1 METSGHSYETLL
13 SDNILLL
20 KSVAKL
26 SEEVRTL
33 TAEKNA
39 ALAIVNADHKLD
51 FMDLSPWINEAS
63 AYFALNPFTTDTEMS
78 QFLWELLTDI
88 RTARMEGIDFYE
100 EDLDA

>member
-1 METSGHSYETLL
+1 MQVSEENFKTLL
-13 SDNILLL
+13 QDNTALLQ
-20 KSVAKL
+20 SHARL
-26 SEEVRTL
+26 SEELRTV

>member
-1 METSGHSYETLL
+1 MQVSEENFKTLL
-13 SDNILLL
+13 QDNTALLQ
-20 KSVAKL
+20 SVARL

-63 AYFALNPFTTDTEMS
+63 AYFAANPFNTDTEMS
-78 QFLWELLTDI
+78 QYLWELLTDI
-88 RTARMEGIDFYE
+88 RTARLEGVSFED

>member
-1 METSGHSYETLL
+1 MQVSEENFKTLQ
-13 SDNILLL
+13 SDNIHLLCR
-20 KSVAKL
+20 VAQL